1 MKPGYKIIIAGL
13 LVYGGLKIKA
23 TMDVAPYKERA
34 VQFAGLLKQQKSFD
48 AQALLSTPLQN
59 TVSIEAL
66 NTLIDEQNL
75 TQSKELAWSD
85 WRGEEGNY
93 TLFGAFVFANER
105 RLPVEFSVVS
115 PQKNGLWI
123 QNLKIGSVNLG
134 GSEKNN
140 TGFLEIP

>member
-48 AQALLSTPLQN
+48 AQALLSMPLQG
-59 TVSIEAL
+59 TVSIETL
-66 NTLIDEQNL
+66 NALIDEQNL
-75 TQSKELAWSD
+75 TQSKELSWSD

-93 TLFGAFVFANER
+93 TLFGAFVFADGR
-105 RLPVEFSVVS
+105 RLPAEFSMVS
-115 PQKNGLWI
+115 PQKNRLWI
-123 QNLKIGSVNLG
+123 QNVKIGSVNLG
-134 GSEKNN
+134 GREKNS
-140 TGFLEIP
+140 TGFLQ